1 MAKFIMLKD
10 EKGKDVFINFDL
22 VTSFYISE
30 KTGFIVLVFSE
41 NYVESVQSS
50 VGYIVMMLK

>member
-10 EKGKDVFINFDL
+10 EKGKDVFINFDF

-30 KTGFIVLVFSE
+30 KAGFIVLVFSE